1 MKLKYGLDDRPPFLE
16 TLAYGLQWLALTI
29 PALVIIGQVV
39 AGVHFAEIQEQILYL
54 QKLCFITG
62 LLLIAQVLW
71 GHGMPLVIGP
81 STVLLIGILSSQG
94 SSLDSIYSAIFLG
107 GVVLAVLAY
116 SGLFSLVQG
125 LFTPRVVV
133 VILLLIA
140 FTMSPTI
147 MKLIIG
153 DGTVP
158 LIYNILFTGGSLSA
172 GDDLDELGYFD
183 LDDLPDLAFP
193 TDRKVLEMLRQY
205 LSGVIL

>member
-125 LFTPRVVV
+125 LLPPGGGGNPAADSFYYVSYHNEADHWGRYGSPY
-133 VILLLIA
+133 LQYPLYPAGSMYLIC
-140 FTMSPTI
+140 
-147 MKLIIG
+147 G
-153 DGTVP
+153 
-158 LIYNILFTGGSLSA
+158 
-172 GDDLDELGYFD
+172 
-183 LDDLPDLAFP
+183 
-193 TDRKVLEMLRQY
+193 
-205 LSGVIL
+205 

>member
-147 MKLIIG
+147 MKL
-153 DGTVP
+153 
-158 LIYNILFTGGSLSA
+158 S
-172 GDDLDELGYFD
+172 
-183 LDDLPDLAFP
+183 
-193 TDRKVLEMLRQY
+193 
-205 LSGVIL
+205 